1 MFTRI
6 QIYTCLSFFFLS
18 VIEFM
23 YDHRKNPL
31 PNTQPPVKKKS
42 VNDT

>member
-1 MFTRI
+1 MYTHI
-6 QIYTCLSFFFLS
+6 QIYTCRYFLS

-31 PNTQPPVKKKS
+31 PNTQPPVKKKKS